1 MAGRSGVYMRCTRFD
16 NEEIVL
22 FYRASSFS
30 DIVPAF
36 SFVAVN
42 QNVLRASFCT
52 FPVVTFRMRIV
63 ANICGMQQTSH
74 GVFFYFQKILLRN
87 DDGFLIGESVFLLF
101 HSVFVCEDKCR
112 YLFGF

>member
-52 FPVVTFRMRIV
+52 FPVVTFGVRIV
-63 ANICGMQQTSH
+63 ASCSTTTSTPTTVPRRSQET
-74 GVFFYFQKILLRN
+74 GAMLLPKN
-87 DDGFLIGESVFLLF
+87 
-101 HSVFVCEDKCR
+101 
-112 YLFGF
+112 